1 MKIQRVDSLNYPSL
15 ENKLSFSGLDSWM
28 KVANDIYGYEIY
40 RYEVTEDSQPLA
52 GVSLVEVKHPVFGHY
67 LVTSPFASY
76 GGFVYE
82 TETARDLLLDEV
94 SRLAE
99 RLKVEYAAIRF
110 DESESTPPGNW
121 IQQPSYYTYLVDL
134 TPGAEAVLKT
144 FSSDHR
150 NHVRKSL
157 KKGFSIRF
165 GHLDLLDDVYEALA
179 RSMHELGSP
188 YHTKTYLRKLA
199 ESLDDILEFAVLYD
213 PQGKIAGGGVFIF
226 QDDTMFNL
234 HANILR
240 DVRSNY
246 AGEFLYWS
254 VIEHGIQKGMKT
266 FDLGRS
272 LAGSGNEVFKMKW
285 QPRKKLLAYWHWLA
299 PGHELPALNQKNPKF
314 HLAIAVW
321 KRLPAFIVRPLGPH
335 LVRGLA

>member
-52 GVSLVEVKHPVFGHY
+52 AVSLVEVKHPVFGHY

-110 DESESTPPGNW
+110 DEGESTPPGNW

>member
-1 MKIQRVDSLNYPSL
+1 MKIQRVNSLNHPSL
-15 ENKLSFSGLDSWM
+15 KNKLSFSGLDSWM
-28 KVANDIYGYEIY
+28 KVTNDIYGYEIY
-40 RYEVTEDSQPLA
+40 RYEVTDDSQPLA
-52 GVSLVEVKHPVFGHY
+52 AVSLVEVKHPVFGHY

-76 GGFVYE
+76 GGFVYA
-82 TETARDLLLDEV
+82 TESARDLLLEEV
-94 SRLAE
+94 RQLAE
-99 RLKVEYAAIRF
+99 ELKVEYAAIRF
-110 DESESTPPGNW
+110 DEGESTPPDNW

-134 TPGAEAVLKT
+134 TPGPETVLKT

-150 NHVRKSL
+150 NHVRKSM
-157 KKGFSIRF
+157 KKRFSIRF
-165 GHLDLLDDVYEALA
+165 GHLDLLDDIYEALA

-188 YHTKTYLRKLA
+188 YHTKTYLQKMMEYLG
-199 ESLDDILEFAVLYD
+199 DTLEFAVLYD
-213 PQGKIAGGGVFIF
+213 PQGNIAGGGVFIF
-226 QDDTMFNL
+226 QGDTMFNL

-272 LAGSGNEVFKMKW
+272 LVGSGNEVFKMKW

-299 PGHELPALNQKNPKF
+299 PGHELPSLNQKNPKF
-314 HLAIAVW
+314 QLAIAVW

>member
-40 RYEVTEDSQPLA
+40 RCEVTEDSQPLA
-52 GVSLVEVKHPVFGHY
+52 TVSLVEVKHPVFGHY

-82 TETARDLLLDEV
+82 TEAARDLLLDDV

-99 RLKVEYAAIRF
+99 QLKVEYVAIRF
-110 DESESTPPGNW
+110 DEGESTPPDNW

-134 TPGAEAVLKT
+134 TLGTEAVLKT

-150 NHVRKSL
+150 NHVRKSM

-188 YHTKTYLRKLA
+188 YHTKTYLQKMA
-199 ESLDDILEFAVLYD
+199 ESLGDTLEFAVLYD

-226 QDDTMFNL
+226 QGETMFNL

-272 LAGSGNEVFKMKW
+272 LVGSGNEVFKMKW

-299 PGHELPALNQKNPKF
+299 PGQEVPALNQKNPKF
-314 HLAIAVW
+314 QIAIAVW